1 MVNSQQPTS
10 PSNATATVCKENVC
24 LVGGFLEHKTA
35 VFICSL
41 GALFQARTG
50 ETVWHHITDVP
61 VEYSTIV
68 TLNRRLLAI
77 GGSNPQASSY
87 TNAIYSYNP
96 LTNFWELIN
105 CLPTARY
112 NCLAAVLPSNKLMVV
127 GGETNTGLID
137 IAEIASVKFK
147 YCSHYF

>member
-1 MVNSQQPTS
+1 MVNSQQPIL
-10 PSNATATVCKENVC
+10 PPLSNATATICKESVC
-24 LVGGFLEHKTA
+24 LVGGILKQKKTA

-41 GALFQARTG
+41 SALFQAGIG

-112 NCLAAVLPSNKLMVV
+112 NCLAAVLPGNKLMVV

-137 IAEIASVKFK
+137 IAEIASVE
-147 YCSHYF
+147 